1 MNHEPL
7 RKLAFSE
14 PEGEKRDGWQ
24 KARYINLPHGVPTPA
39 QVVHWSEVMASSDY
53 FRMRSLG
60 FSPRQ
65 IIAMRDWRIQ

>member
-14 PEGEKRDGWQ
+14 PEGEKRDGWN
-24 KARYINLPHGVPTPA
+24 KARYISLPQAPTPE
-39 QVVHWSEVMASSDY
+39 QVAHWSEVMASSDY
-53 FRMRSLG
+53 FRLRAIG

-65 IIAMRDWRIQ
+65 IVAMRDWRIQ